1 MTAKDV
7 NGICKKLGIRRKDLS
22 DAQCKLGASFI
33 SHVDTSPDWDSYE
46 HAREILSNEEMR
58 ALALYYP
65 RLQIAYP
72 DVFGGFNS

>member
-7 NGICKKLGIRRKDLS
+7 NGICKKLGIRRADLS
-22 DAQCKLGASFI
+22 NAQRKLDDADIAHHEI
-33 SHVDTSPDWDSYE
+33 SPDWDSYE

>member
-1 MTAKDV
+1 MTARDV
-7 NGICKKLGIRRKDLS
+7 NGICKKLGIRRADLS
-22 DAQCKLGASFI
+22 NAQRKLDDAASEHF
-33 SHVDTSPDWDSYE
+33 DELPDWDPYE
-46 HAREILSNEEMR
+46 HAKELLTPDERR

>member
-1 MTAKDV
+1 MTARDI
-7 NGICKKLGIRRKDLS
+7 NGICKKLGIKRSVLMGAGRKLDN
-22 DAQCKLGASFI
+22 AASKHF
-33 SHVDTSPDWDSYE
+33 DELPEWDPYE
-46 HAREILSNEEMR
+46 YAREILSNEEMR